1 MELVSVVIPMYNAER
16 TILRALQS
24 VQAQTYPHW
33 EMVLIDDGSKD
44 KTLALVQDY
53 IGRHALPATVLA
65 RENRGVSCTRNEGV
79 RLARGS
85 YVAFL
90 DADDVWLP
98 QKLERQMAC
107 LRDTGGRFVSCL
119 KAEAAASPSVAVVS
133 LRQMLFRN
141 AVFTSGVLAE
151 KTLLEDLG
159 GFDETMR
166 YAEDYNL
173 WLRIACVEPV
183 RVLREKLIIYE
194 DDEACAGRQSLSS
207 HLREMERGEL
217 QNYRMLRR
225 EKRIGWGWY
234 LAASS
239 FSLMKYVRRRLKA
252 SRRSRNLRRRDSS
265 DE

>member
-16 TILRALQS
+16 TILRALES
-24 VQAQTYPHW
+24 VRAQTYPHW
-33 EMVLIDDGSKD
+33 EMILIDDGSKD

-53 IGRHALPATVLA
+53 VDRHALPATVLG
-65 RENRGVSCTRNEGV
+65 RENRGVSYTRNEGV
-79 RLARGS
+79 RLAHGS

-90 DADDVWLP
+90 DADDVWMP
-98 QKLERQMAC
+98 QKLEHQMAC
-107 LRDTGGRFVSCL
+107 LRDTGGRFISCL
-119 KAEAAASPSVAVVS
+119 KTEATSSPSVSVVS

-151 KTLLEDLG
+151 KALLEELG

-173 WLRIACVEPV
+173 WLRIACVEPI
-183 RVLREKLIIYE
+183 RVLGEKLMIYE

-207 HLREMERGEL
+207 NLREMERGEL

-225 EKRIGWGWY
+225 EKRIGWCWY
-234 LAASS
+234 WAASS
-239 FSLMKYVRRRLKA
+239 FSLLQYVRRRLKA
-252 SRRSRNLRRRDSS
+252 SRRTRNLRRGHSC
-265 DE
+265 E